1 MKTIFLVILLMT
13 NIHESI
19 LTRFLESFYSTQMIC
34 EVYEAS
40 YKKIIRIYE
49 RMLVRRMLVTQYL
62 YFSMITQSG
71 VSLNSY
77 QSSALK
83 TTSNARN
90 VLPHLKIEF

>member
-1 MKTIFLVILLMT
+1 
-13 NIHESI
+13 
-19 LTRFLESFYSTQMIC
+19 
-34 EVYEAS
+34 
-40 YKKIIRIYE
+40 
-49 RMLVRRMLVTQYL
+49 MLVTQYL